1 MSKDLSYQEPT
12 WSAPPVEKFQLE
24 VLKDGSIVSTIDL
37 DGKAFFTLGRQPDI
51 VDIVMDH
58 PSISRM
64 HAVLNFRDDGALM
77 LRDLGSAQGT
87 QLNKS
92 LCDKNTYYRVYV
104 GDMIK
109 FGASTRKYIV
119 CGPENQTKEEYD
131 SANMEIYREKLARR
145 SAEIKAKLEKE
156 EERSAFSWG
165 MREDAEAEAEEDAA
179 EAEKELPDYLKK
191 LKGDENYDRKYGEKF
206 SASIDDTEA
215 KNSKDAEILEKI
227 RKKERKIQNMQ
238 EENRRIYMKESS
250 QEAGLTEGQMAA
262 VSRNDKSI
270 ASLETEVEDLVKT
283 IRAKAGDRAGG
294 SVAAAKRALKQE
306 EDESDVLDLTAQT
319 ADSSTN
325 WRLRKK
331 LQRTANLSAGSTT
344 GASSELSEHRALGFG
359 EIKNHLAER
368 REAQDRL
375 AAQIAETESFI
386 TEQQTILDGAG
397 RDNIEAVV
405 AKDRLAESKVALRR
419 LQNERDALGMQTER
433 LQTLLKAATPAL
445 SSLVSRP
452 TLPQAVKSLIT
463 VERKEEE
470 LDGTSGSVPASVQ
483 PQDKKVMLPARPENS
498 ATGTG
503 KDSSTRSGVSGDEEE
518 GGSEDRLAQLM
529 RSIEE
534 EKRLEAEAEAQAL
547 RAKEKAARDL
557 AGSEAA
563 RLETHEKSD
572 VGAKVDASSNKRHL
586 QADEKAS
593 GPAPKKQYTAA
604 AAPPLPAVLAKAGS
618 KADAEALRFDS
629 KRLEGGETAWVP
641 PPKQTGD
648 GRTSLNDKFG
658 Y

>member
-37 DGKAFFTLGRQPDI
+37 DGKAFYTLGRQPDI

-87 QLNKS
+87 LLNKAP
-92 LCDKNTYYRVYV
+92 CDKSTYYRVYV

-119 CGPENQTKEEYD
+119 CGPETQTKEEYN
-131 SANMEIYREKLARR
+131 SANMAAYREKLARR
-145 SAEIKAKLEKE
+145 SAEIKEKLDKE
-156 EERSAFSWG
+156 EERTAFSWG
-165 MREDAEAEAEEDAA
+165 MREDAEAEAEEDE
-179 EAEKELPDYLKK
+179 EAEKELPEYLKK

-206 SASIDDTEA
+206 SASIDDSEA
-215 KNSKDAEILEKI
+215 KNSKDADILEKI

-238 EENRRIYMKESS
+238 EENRRIYMKEAS

-262 VSRNDKSI
+262 VNRNDKAI
-270 ASLETEVEDLVKT
+270 AALETEVEDLVKT
-283 IRAKAGDRAGG
+283 IRAKAGDRAG
-294 SVAAAKRALKQE
+294 SSANTKRAAKE
-306 EDESDVLDLTAQT
+306 DDDESDVLDLTAQT

-331 LQRTANLSAGSTT
+331 LQRNANLSAGS
-344 GASSELSEHRALGFG
+344 GAATSSEPSEHKALGFA
-359 EIKNHLAER
+359 EIKQQLAER
-368 REAQDRL
+368 RETQDRL
-375 AAQIAETESFI
+375 VAQIGETEKFI
-386 TEQQTILDGAG
+386 AEQQKVLDGDG
-397 RDNIEAVV
+397 RDNIEVVV

-419 LQNERDALGMQTER
+419 LQNERDALGMQVER
-433 LQTLLKAATPAL
+433 LQTLLKVATPAL

-452 TLPQAVKSLIT
+452 AVQVPPKSSVAAALVEGVESTSDAISAPPPQQESKM
-463 VERKEEE
+463 
-470 LDGTSGSVPASVQ
+470 
-483 PQDKKVMLPARPENS
+483 MLPARPTSS
-498 ATGTG
+498 AAAAASASAG
-503 KDSSTRSGVSGDEEE
+503 SFRSIVPGDEEE
-518 GGSEDRLAQLM
+518 AKGEDRLAQLM

-547 RAKEKAARDL
+547 RVKEEARKL
-557 AGSEAA
+557 ALAEAA
-563 RLETHEKSD
+563 RREPSS
-572 VGAKVDASSNKRHL
+572 KVDAGPKTQGLNGKRPL
-586 QADEKAS
+586 QLEGKGS
-593 GPAPKKQYTAA
+593 EPVSKKQYTV
-604 AAPPLPAVLAKAGS
+604 AAPPPTAVAKS
-618 KADAEALRFDS
+618 DAETLRFDS
-629 KRLEGGETAWVP
+629 ERLEGGESAWVP